1 MAWPTR
7 FLPVIKE
14 YDCNGKKYRLYAPLD
29 RERKVVGVIN
39 HNIKAH
45 TLNGNQGA
53 VFNEV
58 ASMLAVVLTPE
69 GMDPATKDR
78 EEVKKEILTLP
89 FGFIIEFFSD
99 LVRMNED
106 RGR

>member
-14 YDCNGKKYRLYAPLD
+14 YECNGKKYRLYAPLD
-29 RERKVVGVIN
+29 RERKAVAVIS
-39 HNIKAH
+39 HNIGAYGA
-45 TLNGNQGA
+45 NGDQGA
-53 VFNEV
+53 VFNEM
-58 ASMLAVVLTPE
+58 ASMFAVVLTPD

-78 EEVKKEILTLP
+78 EEVRREILTLP
-89 FGFIIEFFSD
+89 FGFIIEVLKD
-99 LVRMNED
+99 IVRMNEA

>member
-29 RERKVVGVIN
+29 RERKAVGVIN

-45 TLNGNQGA
+45 TLNGNQAA
-53 VFNEV
+53 VFNEI

-78 EEVKKEILTLP
+78 EEVRKEILALP
-89 FGFIIEFFSD
+89 SASSLSFSATSC
-99 LVRMNED
+99 E
-106 RGR
+106 